1 MSLVDST
8 AAFGAHVDVIDSEGA
23 LKALLDG
30 QGLKTFSQLAFAA
43 GTPQAP
49 VSDEVF
55 KQFANDLNGGTDMSI
70 ASPC

>member
-1 MSLVDST
+1 MSMQL
-8 AAFGAHVDVIDSEGA
+8 IQEGV

-49 VSDEVF
+49 VSDEAF
-55 KQFANDLNGGTDMSI
+55 KQFANDLNGGSDMTI
-70 ASPC
+70 GNLAKVRRLILRPRH

>member
-8 AAFGAHVDVIDSEGA
+8 AAFGAHVDAIDPGGV

-43 GTPQAP
+43 GTPH
-49 VSDEVF
+49 
-55 KQFANDLNGGTDMSI
+55 
-70 ASPC
+70 ASASFG